1 MAVNLKTVIV
11 DSDPESRAALRRAL
25 ASIPSVVVVSE
36 FGDVA
41 ECLRVAP
48 AHDPDVVILE
58 VTDESAA
65 VVGQAARALPG
76 TAIVATGSTASADVV
91 VRAIRAGAI
100 EFLRRPVD
108 RAELVAALDK
118 LARVRRSALPSRRS
132 GRITAVYATK
142 GGLGATTLAVNLAV
156 CLAERTR
163 TLLIELDT
171 RQSDVSALL
180 DLRPRFSIL
189 DAFDNLE
196 RMDESLLQGLLIK
209 HASGL
214 SILPGP
220 AQVERV
226 MMGADQV
233 NAALEIAR
241 SHFEEVVLDIRHDLD
256 RATVAALGM
265 ADSILFLTAL
275 DVVALRSGAA
285 GLAAFR
291 SLDLDLSKVKAVVMR
306 DGTGAD
312 VTLKHA
318 VAALGIPIYWKT
330 PSDYGAAVAS
340 SNEGRPV
347 VSAAPRSKIARNV
360 RELAEAVLG
369 APGAVADASA
379 RRAGSLLRMLTPKR
393 LSGAS

>member
-1 MAVNLKTVIV
+1 MAAHLKTVIV
-11 DSDPESRAALRRAL
+11 DADPDARAALRRAL

-48 AHDPDVVILE
+48 AHDPDVVLLE
-58 VTDESAA
+58 VADESAA
-65 VVGQAARALPG
+65 VVGQVARALPG

-91 VRAIRAGAI
+91 LRAIRAGAI
-100 EFLRRPVD
+100 EFLRRPVE
-108 RAELVAALDK
+108 RAELVGALDK
-118 LARVRRSALPSRRS
+118 LARVRRSVLASRRA
-132 GRITAVYATK
+132 GRITAVFATK

-156 CLAERTR
+156 CLAERAR

-189 DAFDNLE
+189 DAVDNME
-196 RMDESLLQGLLIK
+196 RMDESFLQGLLVR
-209 HASGL
+209 HGSGL
-214 SILPGP
+214 SVLPGP
-220 AQVERV
+220 GQVERV
-226 MMGADQV
+226 QLSADQV
-233 NAALEIAR
+233 TGALEIAR
-241 SHFEEVVLDIRHDLD
+241 SHFEEVVLDLRHDLD
-256 RATVAALGM
+256 RATVAALGI

-275 DVVALRSGAA
+275 DVVALRAGAA

-291 SLDLDLSKVKAVVMR
+291 SLDLELAKVKAVVMR
-306 DGTGAD
+306 EGTGAD

-318 VAALGIPIYWKT
+318 AGALGIPIYWKT
-330 PSDYGAAVAS
+330 PSDYPAAVAS
-340 SNEGRPV
+340 SNEGKPLV
-347 VSAAPRSKIARNV
+347 TANPRSKIARNV
-360 RELAEAVLG
+360 RELAEAILG
-369 APGAVADASA
+369 APGVAADASA

>member
-1 MAVNLKTVIV
+1 MAHLKTVIV

-25 ASIPSVVVVSE
+25 ASIPSVAVVSE

-48 AHDPDVVILE
+48 AHHPDVVILE
-58 VTDESAA
+58 VADESAA
-65 VVGQAARALPG
+65 IVGQVVRALPDA
-76 TAIVATGSTASADVV
+76 AIVATGSTVSADVV
-91 VRAIRAGAI
+91 LRAIRAGAI
-100 EFLRRPVD
+100 EFLRRPLD
-108 RAELVAALDK
+108 RADLVSALDK
-118 LARVRRSALPSRRS
+118 LARVRRSAVLPSRRA
-132 GRITAVYATK
+132 GRITAVFATK

-156 CLAERTR
+156 CLAERAR

-189 DAFDNLE
+189 DAVDNLE
-196 RMDESLLQGLLIK
+196 RMDESFLQGLLVK
-209 HASGL
+209 HGSGL
-214 SILPGP
+214 SVLPGP
-220 AQVERV
+220 GQVERV
-226 MMGADQV
+226 QISADQV
-233 NAALEIAR
+233 SAALEIAR
-241 SHFEEVVLDIRHDLD
+241 SHLEEVVLDLRHDLD
-256 RATVAALGM
+256 RATVAALGV
-265 ADSILFLTAL
+265 ADSILYLTSL

-291 SLDLDLSKVKAVVMR
+291 SLDLELSKVKAVVMR
-306 DGTGAD
+306 EDTGAD

-318 VAALGIPIYWKT
+318 AAALGIPIYWKT
-330 PSDYGAAVAS
+330 PSDYQTAVAS

-347 VSAAPRSKIARNV
+347 VTAAPRSKIARNV